1 VSETP
6 LLDVMFSSLRATARL
21 IGAGA
26 DANRVLELDGV
37 TAVIVPS
44 TPDRSVVNSVV
55 YEHAELLEAA
65 LGTLADAYH
74 DAGVRAWTVWTR
86 DGDERAVNALE
97 SAGHKLDALPQAMG
111 FALSELRGPPGPEP
125 EWSGEW
131 DLETAG
137 VINDLAYGDPPGLWA
152 AALAGLPEGLA
163 HLYLARRDGEPASM
177 VLVHDHDGDCA
188 FWFAA
193 TVPAA
198 QRRGL
203 TSGLLHRALTDARA
217 RGCKTSTTQATS
229 MGRPV
234 YARLGY
240 RDLGP
245 VLMYERRKS

>member
-1 VSETP
+1 VSETF
-6 LLDVMFSSLRATARL
+6 LLDIMFRPLRATARL

-26 DANRVLELDGV
+26 EANRVLELDGV
-37 TAVIVPS
+37 TAAIVPS

-65 LGTLADAYH
+65 LGTLADAY
-74 DAGVRAWTVWTR
+74 DEAGVRAWTVWT
-86 DGDERAVNALE
+86 
-97 SAGHKLDALPQAMG
+97 
-111 FALSELRGPPGPEP
+111 
-125 EWSGEW
+125 
-131 DLETAG
+131 
-137 VINDLAYGDPPGLWA
+137 
-152 AALAGLPEGLA
+152 
-163 HLYLARRDGEPASM
+163 HLYLARQDGEPASM
-177 VLVHDHDGDCA
+177 VLVHDHEGDC

-217 RGCKTSTTQATS
+217 RECETSTTQATS

-245 VLMYERRKS
+245 VPMYERRKS